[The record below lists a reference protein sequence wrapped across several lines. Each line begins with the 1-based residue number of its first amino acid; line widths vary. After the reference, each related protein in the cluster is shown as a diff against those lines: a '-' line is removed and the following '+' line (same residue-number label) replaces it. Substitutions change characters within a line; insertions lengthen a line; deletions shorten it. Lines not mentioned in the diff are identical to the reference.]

1 MTERKAHQQQP
12 EPESKSESKSRPKSE
27 SKSEPKSGPKKQPE
41 KPAKS
46 GNARGANWSL
56 RILLLLLIFLIGSGA
71 GIYFLPVLEDRLPFV
86 ANWTPHPNEAGASNI
101 EISAL
106 SDKLTQLE
114 RRLAQQNAD
123 IQELK
128 AAENALNSRFDNM
141 TVPETGADPLLMA
154 RLEKLE
160 QAGLLAESK
169 KTDLSQSARI
179 DMLLGR
185 MSQLE
190 ASFVPLSKGLSDA
203 QDARQE
209 RQQLSEATKTQAEIL
224 DQISRR
230 LNAVEA
236 YANRDNSGALLAF
249 RIGELRRKVTSGQ
262 PFGPEIAALSS
273 MMARGSFANNS
284 KLNDALSWLSQH
296 KNGIVTKDKIRDQF
310 DNLIP
315 ALIRSAS
322 RQADDPWW
330 KRAYNNG
337 KNLIMVRK
345 TNPLPENIN
354 TETLGTENLDSI
366 IAGARQ
372 MLARFDLKEGLALL
386 NKLPDNIRET
396 LDVWAMQA
404 EIYLRAETELDRI
417 ESLAAAYYLDP
428 EAVETEAQETGA
440 PL

>member
-1 MTERKAHQQQP
+1 MTERK
-12 EPESKSESKSRPKSE
+12 ESQKLSEAKA
-27 SKSEPKSGPKKQPE
+27 EPKPKRQQE
-41 KPAKS
+41 KPK
-46 GNARGANWSL
+46 NINEANWSL
-56 RILLLLLIFLIGSGA
+56 RILLVLLVFLIGTGA
-71 GIYFLPVLEDRLPFV
+71 GIYFLPVLKERLPFV
-86 ANWTPHPNEAGASNI
+86 ANWAQQMDNAGTNNPEVRLLGNKVTI
-101 EISAL
+101 
-106 SDKLTQLE
+106 LE
-114 RRLAQQNAD
+114 HQLAQQNNEIQDLQAAD
-123 IQELK
+123 
-128 AAENALNSRFDNM
+128 NNLNNRLGEM
-141 TVPETGADPLLMA
+141 TTPDTEAGSILMA
-154 RLEKLE
+154 RLDTLE
-160 QAGLLAESK
+160 QAQRLAESK

-179 DMLLGR
+179 DMLLNR

-209 RQQLSEATKTQAEIL
+209 RRQLSKAMKSQAEIL

-230 LNAVEA
+230 LGAVEA

-262 PFGPEIAALSS
+262 AFGPEIAALSS
-273 MMARGSFANNS
+273 MMARGSFTHNN

-296 KNGIVTKDKIRDQF
+296 KNGVVTKDKIRDQF

-345 TNPLPENIN
+345 TNPIPEDFN
-354 TETLGTENLDSI
+354 TKNLGTGYFDAESLDGV
-366 IAGARQ
+366 IASAQ
-372 MLARFDLKEGLALL
+372 KMLARFDLKESLALL
-386 NKLPDNIRET
+386 SRLPDNIQET
-396 LDVWAMQA
+396 LDVWVMRA

-428 EAVETEAQETGA
+428 ETVSPKTGV

>member
-1 MTERKAHQQQP
+1 MTERK
-12 EPESKSESKSRPKSE
+12 ESQKLSEAKA
-27 SKSEPKSGPKKQPE
+27 EPKPKRQQE
-41 KPAKS
+41 KPKNIS
-46 GNARGANWSL
+46 EANWSL
-56 RILLLLLIFLIGSGA
+56 RILLVLLVFLIGTGA
-71 GIYFLPVLEDRLPFV
+71 GIYFLPVLKNRLPFV
-86 ANWTPHPNEAGASNI
+86 ANWAQQMDNAGTNNTEVRLLGNKVTI
-101 EISAL
+101 
-106 SDKLTQLE
+106 LE
-114 RRLAQQNAD
+114 RQLAQQNNEIQDLQAAD
-123 IQELK
+123 
-128 AAENALNSRFDNM
+128 NNLNNRFGEM
-141 TVPETGADPLLMA
+141 TTPDTEAGSILMA
-154 RLEKLE
+154 RLDTLE
-160 QAGLLAESK
+160 QAQRLAESK

-179 DMLLGR
+179 DMLLNR

-209 RQQLSEATKTQAEIL
+209 RRQLSETTKSQAEIL

-230 LNAVEA
+230 LSAVEA

-249 RIGELRRKVTSGQ
+249 RIGELRRKVASGQ
-262 PFGPEIAALSS
+262 AFGPEIAALSS
-273 MMARGSFANNS
+273 MMARGSFAHNS

-296 KNGIVTKDKIRDQF
+296 KNGVVTKDKIRDQF

-345 TNPLPENIN
+345 TNPIPEDFN
-354 TETLGTENLDSI
+354 TENLGTGYFDTENLDGV
-366 IAGARQ
+366 IASAQ
-372 MLARFDLKEGLALL
+372 KMLARFDLKECLALL
-386 NKLPDNIRET
+386 SRLPDNIQET
-396 LDVWAMQA
+396 LDVWIIQA

-417 ESLAAAYYLDP
+417 ESLAAAYYLDS
-428 EAVETEAQETGA
+428 ETLSPKTEV